1 MLCPLPPSLG
11 GTNSVPQTPQLNFR
25 KRFIYVRLTK
35 ISLFTSLL
43 SSIILASKRAFWCVL
58 YVTLHQCH
66 QHSWYNN
73 RYMLFLKK
81 LLTLMTHEVCMKCF
95 RKQYEHRHKQHRQYG
110 NALVAHWWRIT
121 TQHLRNMKESFTKT
135 KQNKSKMVIYAS
147 TQWVTSAL
155 KQWGQGGSTL
165 VDSLRISFV
174 NLNKRHLESITSIS
188 LSSRTLHFSA
198 NPIGL
203 MLLLRKGKVLLQSMT
218 MSVGNWILDVA
229 NASFDPPVTIGN
241 HPNQSV
247 LLTTWN
253 NWGRQPYIRPD
264 PPMRTFLLQV
274 LQNI

>member
-1 MLCPLPPSLG
+1 
-11 GTNSVPQTPQLNFR
+11 
-25 KRFIYVRLTK
+25 
-35 ISLFTSLL
+35 
-43 SSIILASKRAFWCVL
+43 
-58 YVTLHQCH
+58 
-66 QHSWYNN
+66 
-73 RYMLFLKK
+73 
-81 LLTLMTHEVCMKCF
+81 
-95 RKQYEHRHKQHRQYG
+95 
-110 NALVAHWWRIT
+110 
-121 TQHLRNMKESFTKT
+121 
-135 KQNKSKMVIYAS
+135 MVIYAS
-147 TQWVTSAL
+147 TQWVTSVL

-165 VDSLRISFV
+165 VDSLRISLV

-203 MLLLRKGKVLLQSMT
+203 MLLSRKGKVLLQSMT

-229 NASFDPPVTIGN
+229 NAPFDPPVTIGN